1 MITKGGSVHFE
12 KTPSSMKNSER
23 NYVELLVAALSIVTV
38 IILFAVFFSQI
49 PTQHNTLAMDWK
61 TEWAAI
67 RQGNLQYLS
76 VDGIR
81 FPPWSMVPL
90 LPLGFLPMQAAWGIL
105 AGMGV
110 MILVASVPE
119 TRPKPLYW
127 VSVLLVVISFPTV
140 RNIVDGNM
148 ENIVVAGVL
157 LILMGYSSE
166 RVPILVIGLLLAT
179 IKLQEVTLLL
189 VVLVIY
195 VLRSWKPSTMLK
207 AGLSITA
214 LIGLSLLWRG
224 KGWFEAVFGLNYQ
237 KYTNSII
244 DISLTGALS
253 RIGITSPIVSTSLW
267 IAIAVCSVLVAWKS
281 RMLLTR
287 EKAGMLIAA
296 SLLTAPYAAGNSV
309 LSVLAIGLIP
319 YFQSHR
325 LLGGFFILLVN
336 LPYLWSVGTLYAY
349 QSIFWSAL
357 VFLFWIVLA
366 RRCLAMARASD
377 RPQGADEHQVQE
389 A

>member
-1 MITKGGSVHFE
+1 
-12 KTPSSMKNSER
+12 MKNSER

-319 YFQSHR
+319 YFQSNR

-377 RPQGADEHQVQE
+377 PPQGADEHQVQE